1 MKENASQ
8 EELNVCNSCDIL
20 MSVLAEMCGPKV
32 SEVIMKRAVA
42 ELHGHE
48 ATLDG
53 TDMTRVLIASA
64 VN

>member
-1 MKENASQ
+1 M
-8 EELNVCNSCDIL
+8 CNSCDVL

-32 SEVIMKRAVA
+32 SVVIMKRAVA

-48 ATLDG
+48 ATLAG
-53 TDMTRVLIASA
+53 TDMRQVLIASA

>member
-1 MKENASQ
+1 MKANASQ
-8 EELNVCNSCDIL
+8 EELNVCSSCDVL
-20 MSVLAEMCGPKV
+20 MSVLTEMCGPKV
-32 SEVIMKRAVA
+32 SQVIMKRTVP

-53 TDMTRVLIASA
+53 TDMRQVLIASA